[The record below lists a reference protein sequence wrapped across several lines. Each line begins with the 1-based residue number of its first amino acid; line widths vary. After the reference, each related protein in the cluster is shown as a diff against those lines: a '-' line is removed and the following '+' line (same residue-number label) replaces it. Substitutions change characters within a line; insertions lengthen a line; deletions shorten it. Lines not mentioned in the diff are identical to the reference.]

1 VMEALIAGAWP
12 YLLAAGVALAGAWQL
27 FASGKRAG
35 RDAERASNARQR
47 EKDLDRI
54 KRAADA
60 RPTTDIV
67 SDPFNRDNG

>member
-1 VMEALIAGAWP
+1 MEALIAWAWP

-27 FASGKRAG
+27 WASGKKAG
-35 RDAERASNARQR
+35 RNEERATSAAQR

-60 RPTTDIV
+60 RPRGGV
-67 SDPFNRDNG
+67 SDDPYNRDNG

>member
-1 VMEALIAGAWP
+1 MEALIAWAWP

-27 FASGKRAG
+27 WASGKKAG
-35 RDAERASNARQR
+35 RNEERATNAAQR

-60 RPTTDIV
+60 RPSADIV
-67 SDPFNRDNG
+67 SDPYNRDNT

>member
-1 VMEALIAGAWP
+1 MELLIAWAWP

-27 FASGKRAG
+27 WASGKKAG
-35 RDAERASNARQR
+35 RNEDRATNAAQR

-60 RPTTDIV
+60 RPRGGV
-67 SDPFNRDNG
+67 SDDPYNRDNT

>member
-1 VMEALIAGAWP
+1 MEALIAWAWP

-35 RDAERASNARQR
+35 RDAERASNAKQR

-60 RPTTDIV
+60 RPHGGVQD
-67 SDPFNRDNG
+67 DPYNRDRL

>member
-1 VMEALIAGAWP
+1 MEALIAWAWP

-35 RDAERASNARQR
+35 RDAERANNAKQR

-60 RPTTDIV
+60 RPTVGVQD
-67 SDPFNRDNG
+67 DPNNRDRA